1 MTWQIGGNSPWD
13 RSVLLNG
20 EQSAACRASSPG
32 GALLIRLRVLHR
44 RLWILNATFES
55 FLARVE
61 WASRRDD
68 DGSDDTATAERLSG
82 RTSPRERATMA
93 DLPARW
99 RLARLRSRADRA
111 EARAAVA
118 IERAAATLALADAA
132 VRDATEARA
141 RTDAAGPGPSCV
153 LDRPGESQPNGR
165 RSHSTD
171 DDTTRGKDER

>member
-1 MTWQIGGNSPWD
+1 MLS
-13 RSVLLNG
+13 NG
-20 EQSAACRASSPG
+20 EQSPERRTSSPG

-68 DGSDDTATAERLSG
+68 GGSDDTATADTLLG

-93 DLPARW
+93 GLPARW

-111 EARAAVA
+111 DARAARA

-132 VRDATEARA
+132 VRGATEARA
-141 RTDAAGPGPSCV
+141 RADAASLGPSSV
-153 LDRPGESQPNGR
+153 LDQPTESRPNGR
-165 RSHSTD
+165 RSHSAD
-171 DDTTRGKDER
+171 DDTTPGKDER

>member
-1 MTWQIGGNSPWD
+1 MTLPIGGNSLWD
-13 RSVLLNG
+13 RSMLSNG
-20 EQSAACRASSPG
+20 EQSLERRTFSPG

-68 DGSDDTATAERLSG
+68 DGSDDTATADTLSG
-82 RTSPRERATMA
+82 RTPPRERTSMTG
-93 DLPARW
+93 LPARW

-141 RTDAAGPGPSCV
+141 RTDAARPGPSCV
-153 LDRPGESQPNGR
+153 LDQPGESQPKGR

>member
-1 MTWQIGGNSPWD
+1 MLSI
-13 RSVLLNG
+13 G
-20 EQSAACRASSPG
+20 EQSPERRTSSPG
-32 GALLIRLRVLHR
+32 GAILIRLRVLHR

-61 WASRRDD
+61 GASRRDD
-68 DGSDDTATAERLSG
+68 GGSDDTAAADTLLG

-93 DLPARW
+93 VSPARW
-99 RLARLRSRADRA
+99 RQARLRSRADRA

-141 RTDAAGPGPSCV
+141 RADAAGPGPPCV
-153 LDRPGESQPNGR
+153 LDQPSES
-165 RSHSTD
+165 
-171 DDTTRGKDER
+171 